1 MCSFV
6 MLCQQHEDRDL
17 LRGSSLGVLLCSSPI
32 CTDLGAL
39 AAARFLVYC
48 CTGVRFAR
56 AHFPF
61 REFSGHAV
69 LRLHVPYIPSGKLLC
84 WCLHERGT
92 PLETGFY
99 PTYLGAGSLAGAFSA
114 LSAHPRRRIRSR
126 FLRSEKKVR
135 SRVLGR
141 PVRAACVA
149 VRGLGPEPSMS
160 IDDSSF

>member
-1 MCSFV
+1 MFFGSKHLFHVRASSVLMCSFV

-114 LSAHPRRRIRSR
+114 LPLKRR
-126 FLRSEKKVR
+126 
-135 SRVLGR
+135 
-141 PVRAACVA
+141 VA
-149 VRGLGPEPSMS
+149 QWKMN
-160 IDDSSF
+160 